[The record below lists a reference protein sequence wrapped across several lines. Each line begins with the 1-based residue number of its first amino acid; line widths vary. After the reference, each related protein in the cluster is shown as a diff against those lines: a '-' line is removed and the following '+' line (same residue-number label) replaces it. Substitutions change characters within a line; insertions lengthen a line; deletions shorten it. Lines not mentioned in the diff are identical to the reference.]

1 MIEATGE
8 HTYGEWEVTKEATK
22 KEEGEETRTCS
33 LCGHTET
40 RPIDKLE
47 SSFPWWIILVVLL
60 GGGGAGVGGYFL
72 LKKRKLF

>member
-1 MIEATGE
+1 MTPIELE
-8 HTYGEWEVTKEATK
+8 I
-22 KEEGEETRTCS
+22 EGIVDGILEDYRQN
-33 LCGHTET
+33 